1 MKTFKELAIRE
12 TLDELQINHTN
23 LLDNPFRLGSM
34 MYFEVIKEA
43 RRLAKEQRYRLTEID
58 GMILETDLG
67 EYDVF
72 EGNLVSLDCPMMNIK
87 EENED
92 KPIGKPKKGGPK
104 KFYVYVKDGDKVK
117 KVTFGDTTG
126 LSVKFS
132 DKGARASYVARHN
145 CDTANDK
152 TKPSYWSCRLPRYAK
167 QLGLSGGG
175 SFFW

>member
-1 MKTFKELAIRE
+1 MKTFREVAIDNV
-12 TLDELQINHTN
+12 LDELQETKTN
-23 LLDNPFRLGSM
+23 VLDNPFRLGSF
-34 MYFEVIKEA
+34 MYFEVIKEV
-43 RRLAKEQRYRLTEID
+43 RKRIEEGKYRLTEID
-58 GMILETDLG
+58 KNIIETDLG
-67 EYDVF
+67 QYEIY
-72 EGNLVSLDCPMMNIK
+72 EGELVPLDCPMMAIT
-87 EENED
+87 EDED
-92 KPIGKPKKGGPK
+92 KPLNKPMRGGPK

-132 DKGARASYVARHN
+132 DKSARASYVARHN

-152 TKPSYWSCRLPRYAK
+152 TSASYWSCRLPYYAK